1 MRARLVLAVVLI
13 AVLGLGGAVADT
25 AEREERERELEE
37 LRERI
42 DAVRERLAADRE
54 ERDEISVEIERIERE
69 IAELAGRVDDLDQR
83 IDEHRARIAEL
94 GQRQEAAREQLEG
107 HRETLE
113 GQLRAAYRLGR
124 EPALRLL
131 LRQDEPDAVSRAM
144 GYYGYINNARLA
156 AIGEVADLVAELGE
170 IRTRTES
177 ARADL
182 ARDRESLD
190 REQERLAAARVE
202 REEILAALER
212 DIAERGQRLETLQED
227 REQLESLLNDL
238 GEVMADIPDDPREAG
253 PFAERSGELDW
264 PVDGD
269 VRTDFGSPRAGGRMQ
284 WRGLVIA
291 AEHGTRVHAIYHGR
305 VVFAD
310 WLSGFGQL
318 VIVDHRDG
326 FMSLYGFN
334 ERLLRAEGEWVMPGD
349 PIAIVGNSGAQDE
362 PGVYFEIRRDGEPRN
377 PRTWLASR

>member
-1 MRARLVLAVVLI
+1 MRAFLAWAVLVLAVLT
-13 AVLGLGGAVADT
+13 LGGVVADT
-25 AEREERERELEE
+25 ADREARERELEE

-42 DAVRERLAADRE
+42 EAVRQRLAADRE
-54 ERDEISVEIERIERE
+54 QRDAISVEVERIERE
-69 IAELAGRVDDLDQR
+69 IAELAGRVDELDRR
-83 IDEHRARIAEL
+83 IEEHRVRIAEL
-94 GQRQEAAREQLEG
+94 GQQQEAARDRLEG
-107 HRETLE
+107 HRDTLE

-156 AIGEVADLVAELGE
+156 AIGEVADLVEELGE
-170 IRTRTES
+170 IRSSTET

-182 ARDRESLD
+182 ASDRDDLD

-212 DIAERGQRLETLQED
+212 DIAQRGERLETLQED
-227 REQLESLLNDL
+227 REQLESLLDEL
-238 GEVMADIPDDPREAG
+238 GQVMADIPDDPREAG
-253 PFAERSGELDW
+253 PFAERSGELEW
-264 PVDGD
+264 PVSGS

-284 WRGLVIA
+284 WRGIVIA
-291 AEHGTRVHAIYHGR
+291 ADHGATVQAIYHGR

-318 VIVDHRDG
+318 VIIDHRDG

-334 ERLLRAEGEWVMPGD
+334 ERVLRAEGEWVMPGD
-349 PIAIVGNSGAQDE
+349 PVAVAGSSGAQDE
-362 PGVYFEIRRDGEPRN
+362 PGVYFEIRRNGEPRN
-377 PRTWLASR
+377 PRAWLASR